1 MVDSKTTTQ
10 SDGLGFPVISP
21 QERLNNTARLT
32 EQTYIAIDDHLDDTA
47 PVAEINFNSHM
58 DANINANSFGTVGIN
73 ISSMKNYGDGTIFG
87 EAKINPYL
95 RGAEMEIGYV
105 KGQDKISGSL
115 FTNDLT
121 SGARVQYTHTFNE
134 NESVR
139 AAVSTERVSVGY
151 KKNNVGVIAHSSLN
165 SNEYFGLSAVVRF

>member
-1 MVDSKTTTQ
+1 MTDSKNTQ
-10 SDGLGFPVISP
+10 TDGLGFPVVSP

-32 EQTYIAIDDHLDDTA
+32 EQTYIAIDDHLDDTK
-47 PVAEINFNSHM
+47 PVCDI
-58 DANINANSFGTVGIN
+58 DAVSDVDATICANDFGTVGIN
-73 ISSMKNYGDGTIFG
+73 VAPLQNGRDGTIFG
-87 EAKINPYL
+87 EAKVNPYL

-121 SGARVQYTHTFNE
+121 SGVRVQYTHTFNE

-139 AAVSTERVSVGY
+139 AAVSNERVSVGY
-151 KKNNVGVIAHSSLN
+151 KKNNVGVIAHSSFN
-165 SNEYFGLSAVVRF
+165 SNEYFGVSAVIRF